1 MLILLGIGACLMSH
15 GFCSIDVQVIIP
27 TTVEDDFLLSA
38 EALEEHL
45 TEKTRVLILCTPSN
59 PTGAVYPLERLQ
71 EIAAV
76 VSNTNACFVAAPTS
90 SEMESVRSI
99 LDI

>member
-1 MLILLGIGACLMSH
+1 MVTLAGAKSVRLSLETESNDVKTSRILGIIMLILLGIGACLMSH

-45 TEKTRVLILCTPSN
+45 TEKTRVLS
-59 PTGAVYPLERLQ
+59 
-71 EIAAV
+71 
-76 VSNTNACFVAAPTS
+76 
-90 SEMESVRSI
+90 
-99 LDI
+99 